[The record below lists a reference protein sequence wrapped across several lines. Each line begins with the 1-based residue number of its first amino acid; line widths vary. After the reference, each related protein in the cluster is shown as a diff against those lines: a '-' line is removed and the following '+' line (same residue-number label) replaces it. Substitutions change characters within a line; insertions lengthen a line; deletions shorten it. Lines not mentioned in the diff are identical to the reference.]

1 MEDIVDCCLGGCGD
15 SCEVESG
22 GVRELQMV
30 VVAAVRDY
38 YELQP
43 PLSSL
48 PRTDY

>member
-43 PLSSL
+43 RPPSVIA
-48 PRTDY
+48 PQD